1 MNDATKSAIWR
12 AQRHLLA
19 VASPNWMRRLRLTM
33 QGSGEGAG
41 VGDSGE
47 VNQPT

>member
-1 MNDATKSAIWR
+1 MNAATKSAIWR

-33 QGSGEGAG
+33 QGPEKARASAILEK
-41 VGDSGE
+41 
-47 VNQPT
+47 